1 MGKMTLRQQEATSQS
16 GMVSI
21 MVTMI
26 LMIVLTLIVIGFAQI
41 ARRNSRQS
49 LDRQLSTSAFYAAE
63 SGVNDIYNLI
73 KTSGAPPAKADCTNG
88 SGAEASYY
96 GNLPSAT
103 LDAAA
108 NVKYTCITVD
118 PTSASLVYDDIAS
131 TSTIVPIKSADGS
144 AITSLTLTWQSKTG
158 STTPINNCPNS
169 TTKPFSTYANWQCGY
184 GVLRF
189 DMVPTVGGGLTANS
203 LRTSTMTSF
212 VLPMSSGGAVGPI
225 SFSAGVGNANNLY
238 GLTCNNTNCS
248 LTIGGAAGGLG
259 QNFYYMR
266 LSTIYKDVSL
276 QISATN
282 SAGAVQ
288 LAGAQIVVDATGKA
302 QDVLRRIQV
311 RIPQTT
317 SQSALPDNAMQSS
330 EAVCKRFAVANSY
343 FLNLANISG
352 TNNSLCKP

>member
-1 MGKMTLRQQEATSQS
+1 MSRMIIRRQQTNHQS

-26 LMIVLTLIVIGFAQI
+26 LMIVLSLIVIGFAQI

-73 KTSGAPPAKADCTNG
+73 KTAGAPPTKPDCTNG
-88 SGAEASYY
+88 SGAEATYY

-108 NVKYTCITVD
+108 NVKYTCITVN
-118 PTSASLVYDDIAS
+118 PTPASLVYDDIGNAA
-131 TSTIVPIKSADGS
+131 TIVPIKSADGS

-158 STTPINNCPNS
+158 SATPINNCPNS
-169 TTKPFSTYANWQCGY
+169 TAKPFSAYANWQCDY

-189 DMVPTVGGGLTANS
+189 DMVPTVGGGLTADN

-212 VLPMSSGGAVGPI
+212 VLPMSSGGAAGPI
-225 SFSAGVGNANNLY
+225 SFTSGVNNTKNLY

-248 LTIGGAAGGLG
+248 LTIGGVAGGLG
-259 QNFYYMR
+259 QNSYYMR

-282 SAGAVQ
+282 GAGTVQ
-288 LAGAQIVVDATGKA
+288 LAGAQVVVDATGKA

-317 SQSALPDNAMQSS
+317 NQNALPDNAIESS
-330 EAVCKRFAVANSY
+330 EAVCKRFAVANNY
-343 FLNLANISG
+343 FLNLANVNG